1 MCKFYQLEKTDFEKE
16 MIEIQYELLKVQKE
30 RNAIL
35 KEAFVIY
42 YGHTPVLKKNAIK
55 LKKLNHE

>member
-1 MCKFYQLEKTDFEKE
+1 MTDFEKE

-42 YGHTPVLKKNAIK
+42 YGHTPVLEKIAIE
-55 LKKLNHE
+55 LEKLNHE

>member
-1 MCKFYQLEKTDFEKE
+1 MTDFEKE
-16 MIEIQYELLKVQKE
+16 MIEVQYELLKVQKE

-42 YGHTPVLKKNAIK
+42 YGHTPVLEKIAIELEK
-55 LKKLNHE
+55 MNHE